1 MMISK
6 RKKSMT
12 SRIKMKTCI
21 DVLRSA
27 RACQTAKISLN
38 ICYMRYQMPRISFVF
53 AYCNGALEINDED
66 YYVVFLAWIIAC
78 LRMNE

>member
-6 RKKSMT
+6 RKKSIT

-21 DVLRSA
+21 DVLLA

-38 ICYMRYQMPRISFVF
+38 ICYTRYQMPRNCFVF
-53 AYCNGALEINDED
+53 AYRNGALEINDED